1 MAELRLVW
9 AVADVLQTVSRVHA
23 LGGLPLVSFS
33 VLLAAAKKR
42 VMSTLGPSDGLFI
55 PICFILWGFVYQPV
69 ASDHSIEAAR
79 ISGQKQP
86 EKICESTK
94 KKVNIN
100 QASSEELQTLPGI
113 GPAIAQR
120 IVEYR
125 RKNPPFRKVE
135 ELLIIRGIS

>member
-1 MAELRLVW
+1 MSAFGPLN
-9 AVADVLQTVSRVHA
+9 
-23 LGGLPLVSFS
+23 GLII
-33 VLLAAAKKR
+33 A
-42 VMSTLGPSDGLFI
+42 
-55 PICFILWGFVYQPV
+55 ICFILLEFAYQLVPGFH
-69 ASDHSIEAAR
+69 AIEASR

-86 EKICESTK
+86 AKICEFTN

-120 IVEYR
+120 ILEYR

-135 ELLIIRGIS
+135 ELLIIRGISPDKLQRMKGRISVE